1 MYIKLKT
8 EKSSKIKL
16 IKKVSFLFLA
26 IVILLFFNT
35 KEINAL
41 SCGFIDHKYY
51 IEHQNN
57 NVIGALKSKISY
69 EKAFTADSCP
79 NGKETFV
86 ELDNIEIAKEK
97 FFNAVKNSNIDVAQ
111 LNSGIYE
118 VICWDED
125 GLSCMNNGKLEG
137 DIDNL
142 EQLKEQVLN
151 NQSKKDII
159 GPLLSIQSKLQYF
172 SKDILDSIFN
182 YSFLLFSLVL
192 LCVTFLFFGFV
203 FFYKKFKYFGFL
215 LLLSVLMQILSLDFL
230 AKKILNYQSYSLNK
244 YAKKEILDSNHEA
257 LFVMQ
262 TLKYFILTIIF
273 LQIVYYVYLKIKN
286 LKNRKAEVMSLN

>member
-8 EKSSKIKL
+8 EINSRTKL
-16 IKKVSFLFLA
+16 IKKISFLFLA
-26 IVILLFFNT
+26 IVILFFFNT
-35 KEINAL
+35 KESNAL

-51 IEHQNN
+51 VEYQNN
-57 NVIGALKSKISY
+57 NVIGVLKSKISY

-86 ELDNIEIAKEK
+86 GLDNIEIAKEK

-111 LNSGIYE
+111 LDSGIYE
-118 VICWDED
+118 IICWDQD

-142 EQLKEQVLN
+142 GQLKDQILN
-151 NQSKKDII
+151 NQSKKDTI

-172 SKDILDSIFN
+172 SKNSLDSIFN
-182 YSFLLFSLVL
+182 YSFLFFSLVL
-192 LCVTFLFFGFV
+192 LCIAFLFFAFV
-203 FFYKKFKYFGFL
+203 LFYKKFKYLGFL
-215 LLLSVLMQILSLDFL
+215 LLLSLLMQILSLDFL
-230 AKKILNYQSYSLNK
+230 TKKILNYQSYSLNK
-244 YAKKEILDSNHEA
+244 YAKKEILDSNQEA

-262 TLKYFILTIIF
+262 TLKYLILTIIF
-273 LQIVYYVYLKIKN
+273 LQIVYYVYFKIKN
-286 LKNRKAEVMSLN
+286 LKNRKKEAMSLN